1 MEPCHVVTTIDLIYF
16 NAGGGHRAAARALQE
31 VMALRPEPWEVRTYE
46 LFDLIDPNRRFK
58 KTLGFAPEDYYN
70 KRLALGW
77 TLGLAEELKI
87 LQGLIRLGHG
97 FMVRRL
103 TAHWR
108 KTRPDIVVSVIP
120 NFNRALHE
128 SVASALP
135 GVPYVTVLTDMAD
148 MPPRFWIEAPSGQHL
163 VCGTPQAVAQ
173 AKAAGHPA
181 SHIHPTS
188 GMILRPDFYSPLA
201 VDREREF
208 ERLGLDPGR
217 PTGVVMFGG
226 HGSKAMLKIARLL
239 GDVQLILMCGRN
251 PALASALNAEAG
263 KAAAPRA
270 VVGFTT
276 EVRRHL
282 QVADF
287 FIGKPGPAS
296 LSEAVHLGLPVI
308 TILNAWTMP
317 QERFNAEWVRTNDVG
332 VVASSVRGIRAAVQ
346 QVLGRLDELRR
357 NVKRLDNTA
366 IFEVPVVLD
375 RILNHAEVP
384 LDAWVGQAGHTQPV
398 SNAA

>member
-1 MEPCHVVTTIDLIYF
+1 MEPCHVVPTIDLIYF

-31 VMALRPEPWEVRTYE
+31 VMALRPDPWEVRTFE
-46 LFDLIDPNRRFK
+46 LFDLIDSNRRFK

-97 FMVRRL
+97 FMLRRL

-120 NFNRALHE
+120 NFNLALQA
-128 SVASALP
+128 SLASALP
-135 GVPYVTVLTDMAD
+135 GVPYVTLLTDMAD
-148 MPPRFWIEAPSGQHL
+148 MPPHFWIEAPSGQHL
-163 VCGTPQAVAQ
+163 VCGTPQAVSQ
-173 AKAAGHPA
+173 ARAAGHPV
-181 SHIHPTS
+181 SHVHPTS

-208 ERLGLDPGR
+208 ERLGLDPAR

-251 PALASALNAEAG
+251 PALASALTAQAA

-276 EVRRHL
+276 EVRRHM
-282 QVADF
+282 QIADF

-296 LSEAVHLGLPVI
+296 LSEAVLLGLPVI
-308 TILNAWTMP
+308 TVLNAWTMP
-317 QERFNAEWVRTNDVG
+317 QERFNAEWVRTNGIG
-332 VVASSVRGIRAAVQ
+332 VVSTSIRGIRAAVD

-357 NVKRLDNTA
+357 NVRRLDNNA
-366 IFEVPVVLD
+366 IFEVPVILD
-375 RILNHAEVP
+375 RILNHARHPQDVETN
-384 LDAWVGQAGHTQPV
+384 QAGPTQPI
-398 SNAA
+398 SSAA